1 MLGLTK
7 ETANQFINKAFKIGN
22 ILGYK
27 SYSHSDFTSIMVGNT
42 QEGDSTWARYIGG
55 SYAIFVA
62 PDRKSHQSKGY
73 KGYTDEAFDVVS
85 NHGKYGL
92 SVNWSAGASGRNN
105 NTELATKFF
114 GGYYDFSRCLQEA
127 FGGPKSDNWENEEV
141 ALRFISWAENIN
153 DISDIIQTT
162 SLKKNKEL
170 FNKVKTFI
178 VDWTLAIEE
187 LAKDPKYDKDGDSGW
202 WRHDKERTVARD
214 AIHSVSVPEELS
226 SLNPSD
232 FSFDITQYGGYLRVA
247 GKIINPIFRETT
259 SGDIKCFW
267 QQSSNGAPKPLKT
280 PDNLANWI
288 GGTIKFTN
296 TFDPA
301 TFLS

>member
-1 MLGLTK
+1 MSGLTK
-7 ETANQFINKAFKIGN
+7 ETANQFIKKAFKIGD
-22 ILGYK
+22 ILGYR

-62 PDRKSHQSKGY
+62 PDRKSHQSKGFR
-73 KGYTDEAFDVVS
+73 GYTDEALDIVS
-85 NHGKYGL
+85 NYGKIGL
-92 SVNWSAGASGRNN
+92 SVNWSAGAGGKNN

-127 FGGPKSDNWENEEV
+127 FGGPKSEDWENEEV
-141 ALRFISWAENIN
+141 ALKFISWAENIN
-153 DISDIIQTT
+153 GIGDIIQIT
-162 SLKKNKEL
+162 SLKKNKDL
-170 FNKVKTFI
+170 FNKLKAFI

-187 LAKDPKYDKDGDSGW
+187 ITNDPKYSEVDSYSW
-202 WRHDKERTVARD
+202 SRNKEITAAKNALQRVTM
-214 AIHSVSVPEELS
+214 PEEIS
-226 SLNPSD
+226 NIKD
-232 FSFDITQYGGYLRVA
+232 FSIEDGWFIRVS
-247 GKIINPIFRETT
+247 GKNIFPIFRETT

-267 QQSSNGAPKPLKT
+267 QQSSETAHKSIKT
-280 PDNLANWI
+280 PDDLINWI
-288 GGTIKFTN
+288 GTTIKFTN

>member
-27 SYSHSDFTSIMVGNT
+27 SYSHSDFTAIMVGNT
-42 QEGDSTWARYIGG
+42 QEGDTTWARWIGG

-62 PDRKSHQSKGY
+62 PDRKSHQSRGY
-73 KGYTDEAFDVVS
+73 KGYADEAFDVVS

-92 SVNWSAGASGRNN
+92 SVDWGAGAGGRNN

-114 GGYYDFSRCLQEA
+114 GGYYEFSRCLQEA
-127 FGGPKSDNWENEEV
+127 FGGPKSDSWEDEEV
-141 ALRFISWAENIN
+141 TLRFIAWAENISS
-153 DISDIIQTT
+153 IGDIIQTT
-162 SLKKNKEL
+162 SLKKNKDL
-170 FNKVKTFI
+170 FNKLKTFI

-187 LAKDPKYDKDGDSGW
+187 TAKNPKYSEVDSYPWNHNKERAVAKDALQ
-202 WRHDKERTVARD
+202 HVA
-214 AIHSVSVPEELS
+214 IPEEISNIKDLS
-226 SLNPSD
+226 IESGS
-232 FSFDITQYGGYLRVA
+232 YGGYIRVS
-247 GKIINPIFRETT
+247 GKSIFPVFRETT

-267 QQSSNGAPKPLKT
+267 QQSSDTAPKPIKT
-280 PDNLANWI
+280 PDDLANWI

-296 TFDPA
+296 TFDPN